1 MPPIN
6 LSKGL
11 KMQPTLI
18 SGGLGAALIDYPI
31 AINEQNVINSSRE
44 SGIVCRICL
53 EEEDVKNPGENPFI
67 TPCKCIGSMKYIHV
81 TCLRD
86 WLDAKK

>member
-18 SGGLGAALIDYPI
+18 SGGLGAALIDYPNM
-31 AINEQNVINSSRE
+31 INENSDINSSRE
-44 SGIVCRICL
+44 SGIICRLCL
-53 EEEDVKNPGENPFI
+53 E
-67 TPCKCIGSMKYIHV
+67 
-81 TCLRD
+81 
-86 WLDAKK
+86 